1 MQAFKS
7 TSLAAQVFD
16 RLEND
21 ILGGKYP
28 RGTVLS
34 ELTLC
39 SDLGVSRTPVR
50 EALSRLL
57 QEHIIE
63 MTDRGL
69 VVVSIT
75 LEDVETIYA
84 VRGAIEWMAAEACA
98 RKITKEQIADLK
110 EIIDLQEF
118 YTEKGEAERV
128 RQLDN
133 DFHERIYRYCGNA
146 VLFDTLLPL
155 HKKIQKYRK
164 ASLEKHDRAVQATA
178 EHRALYRAIADH
190 DPARATAAMKQHIE
204 NARQHMRALAEQHE
218 SGGN

>member
-7 TSLAAQVFD
+7 ISLAAQVFD
-16 RLEND
+16 RLENE
-21 ILGGKYP
+21 ILSGKYP

-39 SDLGVSRTPVR
+39 ADLGVSRTPVR
-50 EALSRLL
+50 EALSRLQ

-75 LEDVETIYA
+75 IEDVETIYA
-84 VRGAIEWMAAEACA
+84 IRAAIEWMAAAACA
-98 RKITKEQIADLK
+98 RKITQEQIADLK

-118 YTEKGEAERV
+118 YTVRGEAERV

-133 DFHERIYRYCGNA
+133 DFHERIYRYCGST

-155 HKKIQKYRK
+155 HKKIQKYRR
-164 ASLEKHDRAVQATA
+164 ASLEKHDRAVQAAA
-178 EHRALYRAIADH
+178 EHSALYRAIAAH
-190 DPARATAAMKQHIE
+190 DPDLAAQSMKQHIE
-204 NARQHMRALAEQHE
+204 NARQHMRMMAQQQQE
-218 SGGN
+218 S